1 MYVGVD
7 YYVYVCTTYLD
18 DNFCPLSSSIVYLG
32 ITIGGSMDAS
42 TYAPISKKVDVSV
55 SSDAKYN
62 TDNTVV
68 PTCVQHTLYSQQRHM
83 SA

>member
-1 MYVGVD
+1 
-7 YYVYVCTTYLD
+7 
-18 DNFCPLSSSIVYLG
+18 
-32 ITIGGSMDAS
+32 MDAS

-68 PTCVQHTLYSQQRHM
+68 PTCVQHSLYSQQRHM